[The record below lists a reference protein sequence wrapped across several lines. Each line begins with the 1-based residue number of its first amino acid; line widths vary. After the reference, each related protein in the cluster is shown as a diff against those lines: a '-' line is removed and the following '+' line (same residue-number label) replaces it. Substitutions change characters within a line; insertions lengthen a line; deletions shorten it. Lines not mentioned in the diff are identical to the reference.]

1 MYLLSEDDVIHIH
14 DQVLNPGE
22 LQGLVGDK
30 SLSGALSRI
39 KFRLAYRLIK
49 DEFDLAAAYAVVIST
64 GHVFND
70 GNKRTAFRC
79 MDAVL
84 QLHGTDILWDTKTV
98 GSKIINVTQGKID
111 EINLSVWF
119 RSLH

>member
-14 DQVLNPGE
+14 DQVLNPDE
-22 LQGLVGDK
+22 LQGLAGDK
-30 SLSGALSRI
+30 SLSGALSRV

-49 DEFDLAAAYAVVIST
+49 DQFDLAAAYAVVIST

-79 MDAVL
+79 MDTVL
-84 QLHGTDILWDTKTV
+84 QLHGTDILWNTETV
-98 GSKIINVTQGKID
+98 GAKIIDVTQGKVD
-111 EINLSVWF
+111 EINLAAWL
-119 RSLH
+119 RSLS

>member
-14 DQVLNPGE
+14 DQVLNPDE
-22 LQGLVGDK
+22 LQGLAGDK
-30 SLSGALSRI
+30 SLSGALSRVE
-39 KFRLAYRLIK
+39 FRLTYELIK
-49 DEFDLAAAYAVVIST
+49 DEFDLAAVYAVVIST

-84 QLHGTDILWDTKTV
+84 QLHGTNIRWNTETV
-98 GSKIINVTQGKID
+98 GDKIIDVTQGRVD
-111 EINLSVWF
+111 EINLAAWL
-119 RSLH
+119 RGLR